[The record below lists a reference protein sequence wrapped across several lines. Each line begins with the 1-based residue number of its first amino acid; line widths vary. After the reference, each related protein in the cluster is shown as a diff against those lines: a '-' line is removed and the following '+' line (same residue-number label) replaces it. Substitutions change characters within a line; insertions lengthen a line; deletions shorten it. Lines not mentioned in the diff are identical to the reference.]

1 MAGSQQALALDYEA
15 ISEHELVGYARSGH
29 QDAFRVI
36 MQRCNQRLFRIA
48 RGVVRDD
55 VEAEDVLQEAY
66 TRAFENLDRFR
77 QESSIF
83 TWLTSVTLNEARG
96 RLRKRRATVGID
108 AIEAAQQSG
117 AEIIMLNSAA
127 ASENPESS
135 AARSQM
141 RLLIEQA
148 LDGLPEPFRIVFIMR
163 EMEELSV
170 EETAAYLG
178 LPAATVKTRL
188 HRARRLLRQGLNE
201 RFDAAVTEAF
211 PFLGALCH
219 RLTSQVLARLAPR
232 YAWDG
237 TTALGR
243 GSPQLKPG
251 CGAASQS
258 E

>member
-1 MAGSQQALALDYEA
+1 MSGSQQALALDFEKM
-15 ISEHELVGYARSGH
+15 SEHELVGCARGGH

-55 VEAEDVLQEAY
+55 AEAEDVLQEAY
-66 TRAFENLDRFR
+66 TRAFEKLDGFR
-77 QESSIF
+77 EESSLF

-96 RLRKRRATVGID
+96 RLRKRRPMVGVD
-108 AIEAAQQSG
+108 AIEAAQHSG
-117 AEIIMLNSAA
+117 ADIIMLNSAA
-127 ASENPESS
+127 ATENPESS

-148 LDGLPEPFRIVFIMR
+148 LDGLPEAFRIVFIMR

-170 EETAAYLG
+170 EETAANLD

-211 PFLGALCH
+211 PFLGALCQ
-219 RLTSQVLARLAPR
+219 RLTSRVLARLAPK
-232 YAWDG
+232 YGWDG
-237 TTALGR
+237 TSAVGPA
-243 GSPQLKPG
+243 SPRI
-251 CGAASQS
+251 
-258 E
+258 

>member
-1 MAGSQQALALDYEA
+1 MAGSQQVLALDYEKM
-15 ISEHELVGYARSGH
+15 SEHELIGYARAGH
-29 QDAFRVI
+29 QDAFRTI

-66 TRAFENLDRFR
+66 TRAFEHLEGFR
-77 QESSIF
+77 EESSLF

-96 RLRKRRATVGID
+96 RLRKRRLTVSVD
-108 AIEAAQQSG
+108 AIEAAQNSG

-127 ASENPESS
+127 ATESPESS

-170 EETAAYLG
+170 EETAANLN

-201 RFDAAVTEAF
+201 RFDAAVSEAF
-211 PFLGALCH
+211 PFLGTLCQ
-219 RLTSQVLARLAPR
+219 RLTSRVLARLAPK
-232 YAWDG
+232 YGWDEPSAAG
-237 TTALGR
+237 PA
-243 GSPQLKPG
+243 SPG
-251 CGAASQS
+251 I
-258 E
+258 